1 MTAHTGTG
9 AYEFDAVIERAPD
22 MDAAYVRIPFD
33 VKQAFG
39 HGRVPVL
46 AAFDGV
52 EYEGQLVRMGTP
64 CHVIGLRKDI
74 RARIG
79 KQPGDT
85 VHVVLRGREVAPD
98 CATIDEYIAR
108 YDGDVKLRME
118 ELRAL
123 IHSCAPGIGEKIAW
137 GMPTFM
143 LNGNLVHFAGEKRH
157 LGFHPGASAVT
168 AFSEQLRG
176 YHCGVSSI
184 QLPYD
189 KPMPWELLREIVEF
203 RVREQQSRARK

>member
-1 MTAHTGTG
+1 MTANAGAG

-39 HGRVPVL
+39 RGRVPVL

-52 EYEGQLVRMGTP
+52 EYEGQLARMGTP

-108 YDGDVKLRME
+108 YDGDVKRRME

-123 IHSCAPGIGEKIAW
+123 IHACAPGIGEKIAW
-137 GMPTFM
+137 GMPTFV

-157 LGFHPGASAVT
+157 LGFHPGANAVT

-203 RVREQQSRARK
+203 RVREQQSKPRK

>member
-1 MTAHTGTG
+1 MTANAGAG
-9 AYEFDAVIERAPD
+9 AYEFDAVIERVPD

-39 HGRVPVL
+39 RGRVPVL

-108 YDGDVKLRME
+108 YDGDVKRRME

-123 IHSCAPGIGEKIAW
+123 IHSCVPGIGEKIAW
-137 GMPTFM
+137 GMPTFV

-176 YHCGVSSI
+176 YHFGVSSI

-203 RVREQQSRARK
+203 RVREQQSKPRK

>member
-1 MTAHTGTG
+1 MTANAGAG
-9 AYEFDAVIERAPD
+9 AYEFDAVIERVPD

-39 HGRVPVL
+39 RGRVPVL

-52 EYEGQLVRMGTP
+52 EYEGQLARMGTP

-108 YDGDVKLRME
+108 YDGDVKRRME

-137 GMPTFM
+137 GMPTFV

>member
-1 MTAHTGTG
+1 MTANAG
-9 AYEFDAVIERAPD
+9 AGEYEFDAVIERAPD

-39 HGRVPVL
+39 RGRVPVL

-108 YDGDVKLRME
+108 YDGDVKRRMK

-137 GMPTFM
+137 GMPTFV

-157 LGFHPGASAVT
+157 MGFHPGSSAVT

-176 YHCGVSSI
+176 YHCGVSSV